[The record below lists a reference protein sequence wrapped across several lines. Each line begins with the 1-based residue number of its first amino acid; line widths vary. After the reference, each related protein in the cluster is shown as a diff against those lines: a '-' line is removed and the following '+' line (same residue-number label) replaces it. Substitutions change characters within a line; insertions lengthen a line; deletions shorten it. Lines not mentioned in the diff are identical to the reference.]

1 MKHCFQSHVIPADWN
16 PEPLHFLSCS
26 EFFNSISVRA
36 VYSCRNVRPPVLQ
49 FYTALNKGEMYMIA
63 ARLLSWQLCWEGGN
77 GVSRCCKENETALV
91 RPRFR
96 SFAALCAL
104 SRQKPQLRKL
114 QPYSHILTF
123 TVLYFLKWY
132 CDHFFSLLKSI
143 SLLILSFSFK

>member
-1 MKHCFQSHVIPADWN
+1 
-16 PEPLHFLSCS
+16 
-26 EFFNSISVRA
+26 
-36 VYSCRNVRPPVLQ
+36 
-49 FYTALNKGEMYMIA
+49 MIA

-132 CDHFFSLLKSI
+132 CDHFFLSLNPFLYLFFLFHLNDKK
-143 SLLILSFSFK
+143 ILHVRRVSFFYLHAKEQLTVNVLTSVKHEI